1 VSRAPLR
8 IMISSRNLD
17 KVRFSDGS
25 KKTLTELRT
34 SLKSKLQEQKIG
46 DAPLFDVWINED
58 APPAPGDENS
68 WEHCMEQAKNADI
81 FICLYNGNAGW
92 SKSGADIGICHA
104 ELETAL
110 RTGRARV
117 RLVKLPDCSS
127 SAKGAEKLRNGRFR
141 NFIQQQSLF
150 RGGEV
155 KSAADV
161 EQRTM
166 EAVRD
171 AIVELTRRGSVSS
184 RSDKFDRGEALEWS
198 RMSFIER
205 KQAMEAS
212 LCSALQQRTDAMIL
226 GSGTTTIK
234 LNRKT
239 VVVQTAAVPG
249 AMSVS
254 EAREL
259 VGRPHLQDHALY
271 THLKLRG
278 HIGPIHLIACHRS
291 ITETQALKVLG
302 FPDAVTVVSG
312 FGVYVAD
319 NVQKAQLVFLKDCRD
334 DTAIRHSVQLFVDWL
349 EHSGEGAEL
358 VARAGGR
365 KKIVQAVA
373 SLHS

>member
-1 VSRAPLR
+1 MSRTPLR

-17 KVRFSDGS
+17 EIQFAGGD

-34 SLKSKLQEQKIG
+34 SLKKAIQDQLIG
-46 DAPLFDVWINED
+46 KGQLFDVWINED
-58 APPAPGDENS
+58 APSAPGDENS
-68 WEHCMEQAKNADI
+68 WEHCMEQAKAADI

-110 RTGRARV
+110 RSARARV
-117 RLVKLPDCSS
+117 RLVALPDCSGG
-127 SAKGAEKLRNGRFR
+127 AKGADKLRNDRFQD
-141 NFIQQQSLF
+141 FVQQQSLF
-150 RGGEV
+150 RGGSI
-155 KSAADV
+155 KKIADV
-161 EQRTM
+161 EKRTL

-171 AIVELTRRGSVSS
+171 AIIELTRRGAASS

-198 RMSFIER
+198 RMSFVER

-212 LCSALQQRTDAMIL
+212 LGSALQQRTDATSL
-226 GSGTTTIK
+226 ASGITAIK
-234 LNRKT
+234 LNGKT
-239 VVVQTAAVPG
+239 VVVRTAAVPG
-249 AMSVS
+249 AMSVA

-259 VGRPHLQDHALY
+259 VGRPHLQDHLLDV
-271 THLKLRG
+271 HLQGRG

-291 ITETQALKVLG
+291 VTETQSLKVLG

-334 DTAIRHSVQLFVDWL
+334 DTAIRHSVQLFIDWL

-358 VARAGGR
+358 VARADGR
-365 KKIVQAVA
+365 KKIVKAIA
-373 SLHS
+373 GLHS